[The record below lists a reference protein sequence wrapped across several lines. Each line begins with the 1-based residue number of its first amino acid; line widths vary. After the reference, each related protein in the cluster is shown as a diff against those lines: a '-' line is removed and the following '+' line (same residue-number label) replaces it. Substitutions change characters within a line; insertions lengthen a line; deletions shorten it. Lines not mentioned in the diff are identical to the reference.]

1 MKIVQIS
8 DTHLTAAGG
17 PTTAAFRLLAQHLN
31 DEVRPD
37 LVVHSG
43 DIQVLH
49 PDDAAD
55 RAHSRALLDLISAP
69 LLVIPGNHDVGMPGL
84 NAWAGL
90 SVTDERVAAHEAA
103 FGPGHWR
110 HDTDAAILLGI
121 NSELLGSGLQRE
133 ADQWRWLEN
142 TLEDL
147 PADRPVL
154 LFLHKPLWAATDE
167 PADHAEVKIKI
178 GDQRVSVRQVDVG
191 PVARDR
197 LLSLLERIDLRAVGC
212 GHLHRYRNVQ
222 RNNAIEV
229 WAPATAFLAPSEDDL
244 PEAHEQLGYVEY
256 SVAGGDVTAEF
267 RLVPGMP
274 QLTTDDVPEI
284 AQAIEAMTAAAV

>member
-8 DTHLTAAGG
+8 DTHLTASGG
-17 PTTAAFRLLAQHLN
+17 PTTDAFRLLAQHLN
-31 DEVRPD
+31 EEVRPD

-55 RAHSRALLDLISAP
+55 RAHARELLDLISAP
-69 LLVIPGNHDVGMPGL
+69 LLVVPGNHDIGMPGL

-90 SVTDERVAAHEAA
+90 NVTDDRVAAHEAA

-110 HDTDAAILLGI
+110 HDTEEAILLGI
-121 NSELLGSGLQRE
+121 NSEVLSSGLQLE
-133 ADQWRWLEN
+133 ADQWRWFEQ

-147 PADRPVL
+147 PAGRPVL
-154 LFLHKPLWAATDE
+154 LFLHKPLWSVTDE
-167 PADHAEVKIKI
+167 PVDH
-178 GDQRVSVRQVDVG
+178 QVDVG

-197 LLSLLERIDLRAVGC
+197 LLGLLKRIDLRAVGC

-222 RNNAIEV
+222 RDNAIEV
-229 WAPATAFLAPSEDDL
+229 WAPATAFLAPGEDDL
-244 PEAHEQLGYVEY
+244 PEAREELGYVEY
-256 SVAGGDVTAEF
+256 TVTDGAVSAEF

-274 QLTTDDVPEI
+274 QITTDDVPEI
-284 AQAIEAMTAAAV
+284 AQAIEAMTAAV

>member
-8 DTHLTAAGG
+8 DTHLTASGG
-17 PTTAAFRLLAQHLN
+17 PTTDAFRLLAQHLN
-31 DEVRPD
+31 EEVRPD

-55 RAHSRALLDLISAP
+55 RAHARELLDLISAP
-69 LLVIPGNHDVGMPGL
+69 LLVVPGNHDIGMPGL

-90 SVTDERVAAHEAA
+90 NVTDDRVAAHEAA

-110 HDTDAAILLGI
+110 HDTEEAILLGI
-121 NSELLGSGLQRE
+121 NSELLSSGLQLE
-133 ADQWRWLEN
+133 ADQWRWFEQ
-142 TLEDL
+142 TLESL
-147 PADRPVL
+147 PAGRPVL
-154 LFLHKPLWAATDE
+154 LFLHKPLWSVTDE
-167 PADHAEVKIKI
+167 PVDH
-178 GDQRVSVRQVDVG
+178 QVDVG

-197 LLSLLERIDLRAVGC
+197 LLGLLKRIDLRAVGC

-222 RNNAIEV
+222 RDNAIEV
-229 WAPATAFLAPSEDDL
+229 WAPATAFLAPGEDDL
-244 PEAHEQLGYVEY
+244 PEAREELGYVEY
-256 SVAGGDVTAEF
+256 TVAGGAVSAEF

-274 QLTTDDVPEI
+274 QITTDDVPEI
-284 AQAIEAMTAAAV
+284 AQAIEAMTAAV

>member
-154 LFLHKPLWAATDE
+154 LFLHKPLWAAHDVSGLL
-167 PADHAEVKIKI
+167 ADH
-178 GDQRVSVRQVDVG
+178 QVDVG

>member
-17 PTTAAFRLLAQHLN
+17 PTTTAFRLLAQHLN
-31 DEVRPD
+31 EEIRPD

-55 RAHSRALLDLISAP
+55 RAHSRELLDLISAP

-90 SVTDERVAAHEAA
+90 SVTDERVSAHEST

-110 HDTDAAILLGI
+110 HDADSAILLGI
-121 NSELLGSGLQRE
+121 NSELLGSDLQRE
-133 ADQWRWLEN
+133 AEQWRWLEQ
-142 TLEDL
+142 TLDNL
-147 PADRPVL
+147 PAGRPVL

-167 PADHAEVKIKI
+167 PAEH
-178 GDQRVSVRQVDVG
+178 QVDVG

-197 LLSLLERIDLRAVGC
+197 LLGLLARVDLRAVGC
-212 GHLHRYRNVQ
+212 GHLHRYRKVQ

-229 WAPATAFLAPSEDDL
+229 WAPATAFLAPELVDGL
-244 PEAHEQLGYVEY
+244 PEAHEQLGFVEY
-256 SVAGGDVTAEF
+256 TVAGGDVTAEF

-284 AQAIEAMTAAAV
+284 AQAIEAMTTTV

>member
-8 DTHLTAAGG
+8 DTHLTASGG

-31 DEVRPD
+31 EEVRPD

-55 RAHSRALLDLISAP
+55 RAHSRELLELINAP
-69 LLVIPGNHDVGMPGL
+69 LLVVPGNHDIGMPGL

-90 SVTDERVAAHEAA
+90 SVTDERVAAHETA

-110 HDTDAAILLGI
+110 HDTDEAILLGI
-121 NSELLGSGLQRE
+121 NSELLGSGLQLE
-133 ADQWRWLEN
+133 ADQWRWLEE
-142 TLEDL
+142 TLVDL
-147 PADRPVL
+147 PAGRPVL
-154 LFLHKPLWAATDE
+154 LFLHKPLWAVTDE
-167 PADHAEVKIKI
+167 PVDH
-178 GDQRVSVRQVDVG
+178 QVDIG
-191 PVARDR
+191 PVSRDR
-197 LLSLLERIDLRAVGC
+197 LLGLLAQIELRAVGC
-212 GHLHRYRNVQ
+212 GHLHRYRQTQ
-222 RNNAIEV
+222 RDNAIEV
-229 WAPATAFLAPSEDDL
+229 WAPATAFLASGEGGL
-244 PEAHEQLGYVEY
+244 PEAREELGYVEY
-256 SVAGGDVTAEF
+256 TVAGGEVTAEF